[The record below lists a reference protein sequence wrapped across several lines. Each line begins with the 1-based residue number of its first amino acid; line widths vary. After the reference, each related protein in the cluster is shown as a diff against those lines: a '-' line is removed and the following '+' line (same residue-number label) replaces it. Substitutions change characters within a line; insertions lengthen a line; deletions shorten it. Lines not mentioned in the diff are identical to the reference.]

1 MKKGPCKSVEGNLYV
16 AVYAAACQWARA
28 YPLKREQDVS
38 DSLKWLFRHVGFP
51 RVIRP
56 DDAQSLTGGEFKRVA
71 NKAQVPIHPSEAYNP
86 NQNLAE
92 DCIREATKM
101 YTRFMTARNIPQAFW
116 DRVFV
121 YCLELRSHMVLGH
134 SMQEEECDA
143 TIISGDI
150 RWIFRTWLVLQ
161 FRIGAGLCRLHI
173 LNKKAS
179 NYVVGL
185 GLVLIK
191 ALNFVMLMPPHVAK
205 SSFLPAL
212 FL

>member
-1 MKKGPCKSVEGNLYV
+1 MCKKKGPCKSVEGNLYV
-16 AVYAAACQWARA
+16 AVYATACQWARA
-28 YPLKREQDVS
+28 YPLKRKQDVS
-38 DSLKWLFRHVGFP
+38 DLLKWLFRHVGFP
-51 RVIRP
+51 KVLRP
-56 DDAQSLTGGEFKRVA
+56 DDAQSLTGGEFKWIA
-71 NKAQVPIHPSEAYNP
+71 NKHNL
-86 NQNLAE
+86 NLAE
-92 DCIREATKM
+92 DCIGEATKM
-101 YTRFMTARNIPQAFW
+101 YICFMTARGIPQAFW

-134 SMQEEECDA
+134 SMQEGECGA
-143 TIISGDI
+143 MIISGDI
-150 RWIFRTWLVLQ
+150 RWIFRTWLILQ
-161 FRIGAGLCRLHI
+161 FGISAGLCCLHI

-205 SSFLPAL
+205 SSFLPVL